1 MIETLE
7 QRRLLSFSVSGGVLT
22 VTGTSNGDHIQIT
35 RDGTNLTIHEGAT
48 SHTTPLSGV
57 QKIVINGQ
65 GGNDDLSLALGPDH
79 GVNLPSTLNGGDGDD
94 RLGGGDGKDVLN
106 GGAGKDQLNGAR
118 GDDVLNGGDG
128 DDRMTG
134 GPGADVFN
142 GGGGID
148 AADYHEAHSNLV
160 ITLDNTNND
169 GSVGDSTHPAEHDNV
184 HSDVENVIGGG
195 GNDKITGSSANNR
208 LVGGPGNDSLSG
220 LAGNDT
226 LDGGPGNDSL
236 SGGDGND
243 FLIGHDNAKD
253 TLNGGGGTDSSSDD
267 TVDILTRIEHPHQAN
282 PQQPPPP
289 PPPGS

>member
-22 VTGTSNGDHIQIT
+22 VTGTANADHIQIA
-35 RDGTNLTIHEGAT
+35 RDGANLTIHEGAT

-57 QKIVINGQ
+57 QKIVINGL

-106 GGAGKDQLNGAR
+106 GGGGKDQLNGAK

-128 DDRMTG
+128 DDRLSG

-148 AADYHEAHSNLV
+148 TADYHEPHSNLV
-160 ITLDNTNND
+160 ITLDGTNND
-169 GSVGDSTHPAEHDNV
+169 GAVGDSTHPAEHDNV
-184 HSDVENVIGGG
+184 HSDVENVIGGA
-195 GNDKITGSSANNR
+195 GNDKITGDSANNR
-208 LVGGPGNDSLSG
+208 LVGGPGNDSLF
-220 LAGNDT
+220 
-226 LDGGPGNDSL
+226 
-236 SGGDGND
+236 GGDGND

-267 TVDILTRIEHPHQAN
+267 AVDILTSIEHPHQAN

-289 PPPGS
+289 PPPAS